1 VTALIRVLPPE
12 LASQIAAGEVVER
25 PSSVVKELIENSLDA
40 GATRIDVTI
49 EGGGLTR
56 IEIADDGAGMGP
68 EDAALSIERH
78 ATSKLRRFT
87 DLDELTSYG
96 FRGEALPSI
105 ASVSRFRL
113 RTRRADTDSAV
124 EIATVGG
131 SAPDVLPAPSPV
143 GTTVTVTDLFF
154 NVPARRKFL
163 RSTGTEAG
171 HVGDVVLDAA
181 LARPDVSF
189 SLTRDGRSVRR
200 LPRAAD
206 RSERVAQLFPD
217 EELLACE
224 GERGPLRL
232 FALLSRP
239 ERARQG
245 ATGLKLLVN
254 GRPVRDR
261 ALAATVAHAYG
272 SVLERGRYPRGVIY
286 LELPSRLVDVNVHP
300 QKSEVRFA
308 DPRAVSDAVHG
319 VVSREL
325 GRVLSS
331 APGGAR
337 ADRPSFAERASL
349 ARKASTDGVRG
360 ADAVSPV
367 RAPLVPPSRPVPEEA
382 RRKSETPLPF
392 TRPAATTPSAD
403 AGSARFIDSDV
414 LLLRDGAAP
423 PSQAQAPLPRTSST
437 EEHPT
442 LHAQPPSGPSWKK
455 LRFLT
460 QVRQTYLVCEGAEGL
475 YVLDQHAAA
484 ERVVFSKLRRQF
496 ESREVASQALLFP
509 LTVEVTPRE
518 SELLSE
524 HADQIAAVG
533 LDVRV
538 RTPEAVSVHSVP
550 KLLQRSSPER
560 MLRDLLSEVT
570 RSGERAFSDAI
581 DKALAT
587 MACHAAVRAGDPLSG
602 DEASALLS
610 SLDGADFAGY
620 CPHGRP
626 IVTFTSWEEL
636 ERKVG
641 RR

>member
-1 VTALIRVLPPE
+1 MTALIRVLPPE

-25 PSSVVKELIENSLDA
+25 PASVVKELIENSLDA
-40 GATRIDVTI
+40 GATRVDVTI
-49 EGGGLTR
+49 EAGGLTR
-56 IEIADDGAGMGP
+56 IEVADDGSGMSP
-68 EDAALSIERH
+68 EDAVLSVERH
-78 ATSKLRRFT
+78 ATSKLRRFA
-87 DLDELTSYG
+87 DLDELGSYG

-113 RTRRADTDSAV
+113 CTRRADSDAAV
-124 EIATVGG
+124 EVRLVGG
-131 SAPDVLPAPSPV
+131 QKPEVSPAPSPV

-181 LARPDVSF
+181 LSRPDVSF
-189 SLTRDGRSVRR
+189 TLTRDGRSVRR
-200 LPRAAD
+200 LARASD
-206 RSERVAQLFPD
+206 RAERVAQLFPE
-217 EELLACE
+217 EELLSCQ

-232 FALLSRP
+232 QAMLSRP

-245 ATGLKLLVN
+245 AVGLKVLVN

-272 SVLERGRYPRGVIY
+272 SVLERGRYPRGVLY
-286 LELPSRLVDVNVHP
+286 LELPARLVDVNVHP
-300 QKSEVRFA
+300 QKTEVRFA

-325 GRVLSS
+325 SRVLSGL
-331 APGGAR
+331 PGGATAR
-337 ADRPSFAERASL
+337 VLPSFATR
-349 ARKASTDGVRG
+349 RVGDGAAQQ
-360 ADAVSPV
+360 ADATSPL
-367 RAPLVPPSRPVPEEA
+367 RAPLVLPRRPESGVEA
-382 RRKSETPLPF
+382 RRTEPRAQNETPLPF
-392 TRPAATTPSAD
+392 ARPPASGDAAN
-403 AGSARFIDSDV
+403 ARFIDSDV
-414 LLLRDGAAP
+414 LLLRDGGNARAE
-423 PSQAQAPLPRTSST
+423 SST
-437 EEHPT
+437 PSSPDATT
-442 LHAQPPSGPSWKK
+442 LHAAAPGGPTWKK

-460 QVRQTYLVCEGAEGL
+460 QVRQTYLVCEGSEGL

-484 ERVVFSKLRRQF
+484 ERVVFSKLRKQF
-496 ESREVASQALLFP
+496 ESREVAAQALLFP
-509 LTVEVTPRE
+509 LTVDVTPRE
-518 SELLSE
+518 SELLGE
-524 HADQIAAVG
+524 HAEQIAAVG

-538 RTPEAVSVHSVP
+538 RTAEAVSIHAVP
-550 KLLQRSSPER
+550 KLLQRASPER

-587 MACHAAVRAGDPLSG
+587 MACHAAVRAGDPLSP
-602 DEASALLS
+602 DEASALLA